1 MSAPW
6 NFLIAIAALAVGY
19 VLLPVAATTFFDYR
33 GKKSLRCPL
42 TGEEAKVG
50 IDARRAAF
58 TSVLG
63 KTRLR
68 VQDCS
73 LWPGKRHC
81 AQDCLRPFT
90 SSSVVL
96 HHSRGKAS

>member
-6 NFLIAIAALAVGY
+6 NFLIAIAVLAVGY

-42 TGEEAKVG
+42 TGGEAKVG

-58 TSVLG
+58 TSVFG

-73 LWPGKRHC
+73 LWPGKKHC
-81 AQDCLRPFT
+81 TQDCLRPC
-90 SSSVVL
+90 SGLSL
-96 HHSRGKAS
+96 PPR